1 MLQIFLFFSEK
12 NLLQPFKYKQNLTK
26 WSMGLLTM

>member
-1 MLQIFLFFSEK
+1 MLQIFFFSEK

-26 WSMGLLTM
+26 WSMGLLIM